1 MSENVANSRTQSEG
15 CQTCLQW
22 SASTC
27 THACDIWRGNSRKCL
42 ALLSS
47 SPNLLKEYTNVSNIL
62 KQTWQIVSRLLELL
76 RLPSGVSRCFK
87 MFQDF
92 GSRQFLHVSAW
103 PWSTPLVAG
112 SLSGQGLHSLPIRE
126 SASNFL
132 KVLRVTTSH
141 QDLFEREHEYL
152 VDNQTVLGPQSAWS
166 VKKMLIWALCSFS
179 APALFTILF
188 NSPLDASFLP
198 DPTIFRNEFW
208 RLLTHAAASLAAP

>member
-1 MSENVANSRTQSEG
+1 MWPTPGLKVKVAKHVCNDLPVLAHMHVTFGVRIRGSALLCSAAARTCSRTFLTSWNKLGKLFQDCSN
-15 CQTCLQW
+15 CCDCL
-22 SASTC
+22 
-27 THACDIWRGNSRKCL
+27 L
-42 ALLSS
+42 AF
-47 SPNLLKEYTNVSNIL
+47 
-62 KQTWQIVSRLLELL
+62 QD
-76 RLPSGVSRCFK
+76 VSRCIK

-152 VDNQTVLGPQSAWS
+152 VDIQTVLGPQSAWS

>member
-1 MSENVANSRTQSEG
+1 MWPTPGLKVKVAKHVCNDLPVLAHMHVTFGVR
-15 CQTCLQW
+15 
-22 SASTC
+22 
-27 THACDIWRGNSRKCL
+27 IRGS
-42 ALLSS
+42 ALLCSAAARTCS
-47 SPNLLKEYTNVSNIL
+47 KSTQTFLTSWNKLGNCSNCCDCLLAF
-62 KQTWQIVSRLLELL
+62 QD
-76 RLPSGVSRCFK
+76 VSRCFK

-166 VKKMLIWALCSFS
+166 VKKMLIWALCSFPRQHYS
-179 APALFTILF
+179 PFSSIL
-188 NSPLDASFLP
+188 
-198 DPTIFRNEFW
+198 
-208 RLLTHAAASLAAP
+208 LLTLLSYPIQLFFATSFGGCWLMQQHR